1 MRAAAQKLP
10 WYALQVTAGRESAVA
25 RRVRAIAGEAVHDCF
40 SVRRQAFFRLK
51 GVWELQ
57 EQHLFPGYVIAI
69 TQDTSTLAEA
79 LGLLADEPVRPLVN
93 DAGEPIA
100 LDAPTVAL
108 LSELAGPNHLIAAS
122 EGAIVDGRLVV
133 YSGPLAGREDL
144 VTKID
149 RHKRVAYL
157 DMSLLGRSS
166 VRMALE
172 VVAKS

>member
-1 MRAAAQKLP
+1 M
-10 WYALQVTAGRESAVA
+10 
-25 RRVRAIAGEAVHDCF
+25 
-40 SVRRQAFFRLK
+40 
-51 GVWELQ
+51 
-57 EQHLFPGYVIAI
+57 
-69 TQDTSTLAEA
+69 
-79 LGLLADEPVRPLVN
+79 LADEPVRPLVN

>member
-1 MRAAAQKLP
+1 ML
-10 WYALQVTAGRESAVA
+10 AG
-25 RRVRAIAGEAVHDCF
+25 
-40 SVRRQAFFRLK
+40 
-51 GVWELQ
+51 
-57 EQHLFPGYVIAI
+57 
-69 TQDTSTLAEA
+69 A
-79 LGLLADEPVRPLVN
+79 LGLLADEPARLLV
-93 DAGEPIA
+93 DAEGAPIA
-100 LDAPTVAL
+100 LDASTVAL
-108 LSELAGPNHLIAAS
+108 LSELAGPDHLLAAS

-144 VTKID
+144 VMKID